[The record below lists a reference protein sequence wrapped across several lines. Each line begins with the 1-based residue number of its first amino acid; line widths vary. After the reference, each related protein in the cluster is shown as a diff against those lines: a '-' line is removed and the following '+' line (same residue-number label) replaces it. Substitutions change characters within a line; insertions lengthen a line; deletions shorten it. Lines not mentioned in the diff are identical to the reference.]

1 MWIKFYTDGFLTP
14 ENQKMNKQTLKQLH
28 VNVISADDSISG
40 SAWCRNFRL
49 TYSLINL

>member
-14 ENQKMNKQTLKQLH
+14 ENQKMNKQTQLH